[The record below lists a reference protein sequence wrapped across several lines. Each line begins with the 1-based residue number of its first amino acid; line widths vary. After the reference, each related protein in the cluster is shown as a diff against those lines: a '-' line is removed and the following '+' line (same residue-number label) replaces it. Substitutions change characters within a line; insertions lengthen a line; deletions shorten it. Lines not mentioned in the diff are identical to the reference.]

1 MNGKA
6 STREMT
12 PEEAEAMRL
21 VDIDSATGPDPRR
34 KTVCMSEL
42 KPVAKAKARIR
53 RRRKNPMVVPEIPGG
68 YGNPIFDQL
77 ASKRAV
83 EAMEREKR
91 GTKKQAPHRMARSSK
106 PRRPRTRP
114 TGR

>member
-1 MNGKA
+1 MNGKT

-12 PEEAEAMRL
+12 PEKVEAMHL
-21 VDIDSATGPDPRR
+21 VDIDPGTGPDPWR
-34 KTVCMSEL
+34 KAVRMSEL
-42 KPVAKAKARIR
+42 KPAAQAKARIR
-53 RRRKNPMVVPEIPGG
+53 RRWKNRMPVPEIPGG

-83 EAMEREKR
+83 EATEREKR
-91 GTKKQAPHRMARSSK
+91 GAKKQGPHRMAGFSK
-106 PRRPRTRP
+106 PGRPRTRS